1 MIGRRLRS
9 TRGRVAVVTLVTLL
23 LVGLVLFTAMDR
35 TSIIDRVQAIREA
48 TLLDQ
53 ERGRILEELETT
65 GTATAKEGQVRVLI
79 VPAGSVVGFAP
90 FDTEVE
96 VDPLPPSVDL
106 SASGLDPALFES
118 TVVYFPLLSQQG
130 GWEVLETIDGNRQ
143 PIGPDDAIALLAVTD
158 DAVIG
163 PLSVRETLLA
173 AIPIGSIALAAVFAL
188 VAGTG
193 LRPVRR
199 MTLEAAAIEIG
210 DLDHRLADPGTGD
223 ELHELAATLNG
234 MLDRVSQGVATE
246 RRFVAD
252 AAHELRSPIAASTA
266 LLEVSLTTGD
276 LDWKTAAASV
286 LDEQRRLAALVDDLV
301 LLARLDDA
309 GRTTDASET
318 VMVDDLVVAE
328 VSRPFTATIEV
339 VHIEPVAVDAER
351 RSLERVVR
359 NLLSN
364 ADHHAAARIEVH
376 LSAERTGGVLH
387 VDDDGPGI
395 PVEQRTRIF
404 DRFARLDDARS
415 RDAGGSGIGLAV
427 VKQVVELHGGTV
439 IATDSPL
446 GGARLTVILPLS
458 TLGT

>member
-1 MIGRRLRS
+1 M
-9 TRGRVAVVTLVTLL
+9 
-23 LVGLVLFTAMDR
+23 
-35 TSIIDRVQAIREA
+35 
-48 TLLDQ
+48 
-53 ERGRILEELETT
+53 
-65 GTATAKEGQVRVLI
+65 
-79 VPAGSVVGFAP
+79 
-90 FDTEVE
+90 
-96 VDPLPPSVDL
+96 
-106 SASGLDPALFES
+106 
-118 TVVYFPLLSQQG
+118 
-130 GWEVLETIDGNRQ
+130 
-143 PIGPDDAIALLAVTD
+143 
-158 DAVIG
+158 IG
-163 PLSVRETLLA
+163 PLSVGETLLA

-210 DLDHRLADPGTGD
+210 DLDNRLADPGTGD
-223 ELHELAATLNG
+223 ELDELAATLNG

-266 LLEVSLTTGD
+266 LLEVSLTTDD

-309 GRTTDASET
+309 GRTTDASEA

-328 VSRPFTATIEV
+328 ASRPFTATIEV
-339 VHIEPVAVDAER
+339 VHIEPVAVNAER

-364 ADHHAAARIEVH
+364 ADRHAASRIEVH
-376 LSAERTGGVLH
+376 LSTERAGGVLH

-395 PVEQRTRIF
+395 PIEQRTQIF

-415 RDAGGSGIGLAV
+415 RDAGGSGIGLAI
-427 VKQVVELHGGTV
+427 VKQVVETHGGTV
-439 IATDSPL
+439 IATESPL
-446 GGARLTVILPLS
+446 GGARLTVTLPLA
-458 TLGT
+458 TLCT